1 MYSGADVLEC
11 VSGVAG
17 QEREK
22 DVSCDKQRMGIVG
35 GEGVGGE
42 SGDGRVEGRETVVIS
57 AHEYQRLKALATPS
71 AASVRNFSKGLRHFT
86 YQVYK
91 GTDFSESFP
100 RCA

>member
-1 MYSGADVLEC
+1 M
-11 VSGVAG
+11 SGVAG
-17 QEREK
+17 QERQT
-22 DVSCDKQRMGIVG
+22 DVSSNKQRAGSVG

-42 SGDGRVEGRETVVIS
+42 SGDERVEGRETVVIS

>member
-17 QEREK
+17 QERQT
-22 DVSCDKQRMGIVG
+22 DVSSNKQRAGSVG

-42 SGDGRVEGRETVVIS
+42 SGDERVEGRETVVIS
-57 AHEYQRLKALATPS
+57 AHEFQWLKALATPI
-71 AASVRNFSKGLRHFT
+71 AASVRDFTKGLRICQIH
-86 YQVYK
+86 K

-100 RCA
+100 R